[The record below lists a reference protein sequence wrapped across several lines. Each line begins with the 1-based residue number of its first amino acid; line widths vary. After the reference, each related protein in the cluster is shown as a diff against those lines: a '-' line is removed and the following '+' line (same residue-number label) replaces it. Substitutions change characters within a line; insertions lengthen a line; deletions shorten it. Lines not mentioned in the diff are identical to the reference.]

1 MLIAGW
7 LIPPLQ
13 RKVIQY
19 AQQFLLLFATECQSS
34 KHRTG
39 TDQCTD
45 FKIIQYE
52 FSEPY
57 GMSDSVNLFSFLLPL
72 SAHDRSLK
80 TCDIHKTFTAWLPKP
95 PSCYGTLNTI
105 HAHTMVSPLQDPPNL
120 TKEENGSRE
129 YSKVNKI
136 KSLKKRSS
144 ILYDFFHET
153 QLTLRI
159 LWLLQ
164 TFTLS
169 TWLHVFLLEQMGLL
183 ECGCSTNPSNTV
195 M

>member
-136 KSLKKRSS
+136 KSLKKKITSTLWFLPWNTAYFKNS
-144 ILYDFFHET
+144 VTFADLHIVNMTSCIFIGTDGTSGMWVLY
-153 QLTLRI
+153 
-159 LWLLQ
+159 
-164 TFTLS
+164 
-169 TWLHVFLLEQMGLL
+169 
-183 ECGCSTNPSNTV
+183 
-195 M
+195 

>member
-1 MLIAGW
+1 MSSPNLMACLIV
-7 LIPPLQ
+7 LI
-13 RKVIQY
+13 Y
-19 AQQFLLLFATECQSS
+19 SHFSSLFQHMIEVW
-34 KHRTG
+34 KR
-39 TDQCTD
+39 
-45 FKIIQYE
+45 
-52 FSEPY
+52 
-57 GMSDSVNLFSFLLPL
+57 
-72 SAHDRSLK
+72 
-80 TCDIHKTFTAWLPKP
+80 DIHKTFTAWLPKP